1 MCHLIVS
8 MYRHALMIYSC
19 FTTAQLTTDFIFY
32 LFLSH
37 HPYSSFFSFLHPTD
51 IKIMSALATQSTSP
65 TDSVA
70 HAISSWIQSIA
81 DIDTQV
87 AAVRARREAAE
98 ADTSEASDAIEDEC
112 HAALCRLKKER
123 REIGVQVT
131 SAMHDLSA
139 LAENS
144 GFAVVSSSSSA
155 ALSSPTSS
163 GETKTTDGVAVAVAA
178 EVATPLTAK
187 DKEEIAVKLGVAV
200 AEIVSLSLLI

>member
-1 MCHLIVS
+1 
-8 MYRHALMIYSC
+8 
-19 FTTAQLTTDFIFY
+19 
-32 LFLSH
+32 
-37 HPYSSFFSFLHPTD
+37 
-51 IKIMSALATQSTSP
+51 MSALATQSTSP

-131 SAMHDLSA
+131 NAMHDLSA

-144 GFAVVSSSSSA
+144 GIAVVSSSSSA

-163 GETKTTDGVAVAVAA
+163 GETKTKDGVAVAVAA

-200 AEIVSLSLLI
+200 AEIVSLSLLNRNILYN

>member
-1 MCHLIVS
+1 
-8 MYRHALMIYSC
+8 
-19 FTTAQLTTDFIFY
+19 
-32 LFLSH
+32 
-37 HPYSSFFSFLHPTD
+37 
-51 IKIMSALATQSTSP
+51 MSALATQSTSP

-98 ADTSEASDAIEDEC
+98 ADNTSEASDAIEDEC

-163 GETKTTDGVAVAVAA
+163 GETKSTAVAA
-178 EVATPLTAK
+178 EVATPLTA
-187 DKEEIAVKLGVAV
+187 EEKIAIKLGVAV
-200 AEIVSLSLLI
+200 NKIVRLSLLI

>member
-1 MCHLIVS
+1 
-8 MYRHALMIYSC
+8 
-19 FTTAQLTTDFIFY
+19 
-32 LFLSH
+32 
-37 HPYSSFFSFLHPTD
+37 
-51 IKIMSALATQSTSP
+51 MSALATQTTCP

-70 HAISSWIQSIA
+70 QAIASWIQSIT

-87 AAVRARREAAE
+87 AKTRARRKAAE
-98 ADTSEASDAIEDEC
+98 ADTSEASDAIKEEC
-112 HAALCRLKKER
+112 HAELCRFKKER

-131 SAMHDLSA
+131 KAMHDLSA

-144 GFAVVSSSSSA
+144 GFVVVLSSSAA
-155 ALSSPTSS
+155 ALSSPTTS
-163 GETKTTDGVAVAVAA
+163 GETKSTDGVAVAVAA